1 MLVELLRTAYLF
13 LPLLGGAIVNGLC
26 IRFKCLT
33 FLAYPLDFYLTN
45 RQRRVFGNSKT
56 FRGII
61 LFSAGTALTVSLQA
75 TVLHKI
81 PALQSLEII
90 NYGGINPPLFGFL
103 MGVAAMLSE
112 LPNSYLKR
120 QLDIPSGAA
129 GRGIWLP
136 VFYFLDQVDLLAGV
150 WLVLS
155 LAMTVTLDHV
165 LFSIIFIFVA
175 HQIITVVA
183 YFLGMRHT
191 IR

>member
-1 MLVELLRTAYLF
+1 MLADLLRTAYLF
-13 LPLLGGAIVNGLC
+13 LPLLGGAIANGFC

-33 FLAYPLDFYLTN
+33 FLTYPLDFGLTH
-45 RQRRVFGNSKT
+45 RQRRVFGNNKT

-61 LFSAGTALTVSLQA
+61 LFSAGTGAIVSLQA
-75 TVLHKI
+75 AVFHKI
-81 PALQSLEII
+81 PKLQSLEII
-90 NYGGINPPLFGFL
+90 DYGIINPPLFGFL

-129 GRGIWLP
+129 GHGLWLP
-136 VFYFLDQVDLLAGV
+136 IFYFLDQVDLLAGV

-155 LAMTVTLDHV
+155 LAMTVTLGHV
-165 LFSIIFIFVA
+165 LFSIVFIFAA
-175 HQIITVVA
+175 HQIVTVIG
-183 YFLGMRHT
+183 YLLGMRHT